1 MDSRD
6 GASPA
11 PLDGLA
17 DSPAAGGPATGGPA
31 TADPANATAAPT
43 VTLPAGA
50 PTVTRPADGT
60 PADGTPA
67 DGTPADGTPADG
79 TPADGARTPSATGA
93 LAGRRIGPVPPPTI
107 YDVANAAG
115 VSIASVSRV
124 LNGRGNPLPETKER
138 VLQAVAE
145 LGFIPDGA
153 ARALSARL
161 KEVVGVVIR
170 RPTGSGTAEGQDD
183 GGVFQDEAESLQ
195 FPDLINRGI
204 EVAAQHRDY
213 NLLVSSV
220 DVDDHDHTRRIHA
233 LARKSDG
240 LILHDQ
246 VIDAAQ
252 LERLSRQVPIVTLAG
267 VATPT
272 TSNVGG
278 DNGKGMRDLAFH
290 LVREHGYQT
299 VAYLGG
305 HPDSPDN
312 LARHAAL
319 RAAVQEAGG
328 TLVDGPEWQGDYCAA
343 GGARVIGRLLAGSAA
358 LPRVIACANDQTAL
372 GVVYALMQHG
382 LDVPGDVA
390 VTGFDDIPMA
400 RHLRPQLT
408 TVRQPIQEIG
418 ATAFEVLYSMIS
430 NAEPAQRDVML
441 PTRLIPRESCG
452 CPPDPATPAWR
463 LG

>member
-1 MDSRD
+1 VDSRD
-6 GASPA
+6 GASTA

-17 DSPAAGGPATGGPA
+17 DSPAAGGPAPTAILPA
-31 TADPANATAAPT
+31 T
-43 VTLPAGA
+43 
-50 PTVTRPADGT
+50 GT
-60 PADGTPA
+60 PAN
-67 DGTPADGTPADG
+67 
-79 TPADGARTPSATGA
+79 SASSAGSA
-93 LAGRRIGPVPPPTI
+93 SSAAAPLSGRRIGPVTPPTI

-161 KEVVGVVIR
+161 KEVIGVVIR
-170 RPTGSGTAEGQDD
+170 RPNPAPATDSTAEA
-183 GGVFQDEAESLQ
+183 GVFQDEAESLQ

-220 DVDDHDHTRRIHA
+220 DVDDHDHTRRIET

-246 VIDAAQ
+246 VINAPQ

-278 DNGKGMRDLAFH
+278 DNQHGMRDLAFH

-319 RAAVQEAGG
+319 RAAVHEAGG
-328 TLVDGPEWQGDYCAA
+328 TLVDGQQWQGDYCAA
-343 GGARVIGRLLAGSAA
+343 GGARVIGRLLTEKGEV
-358 LPRVIACANDQTAL
+358 PRVIACANDQTAL

-430 NAEPAQRDVML
+430 DAEAVQRDVVL

-452 CPPDPATPAWR
+452 CRPDPATPAWR

>member
-1 MDSRD
+1 MAGSGRAGLR
-6 GASPA
+6 GAA
-11 PLDGLA
+11 
-17 DSPAAGGPATGGPA
+17 
-31 TADPANATAAPT
+31 
-43 VTLPAGA
+43 
-50 PTVTRPADGT
+50 
-60 PADGTPA
+60 
-67 DGTPADGTPADG
+67 
-79 TPADGARTPSATGA
+79 
-93 LAGRRIGPVPPPTI
+93 IPPPTI
-107 YDVANAAG
+107 YDVASAAG

-124 LNGRGNPLPETKER
+124 LNGRGNPLPQTRER

-161 KEVVGVVIR
+161 KEVIGVVIR
-170 RPTGSGTAEGQDD
+170 RPTGTVASGGI
-183 GGVFQDEAESLQ
+183 FQDEDESLQ

-220 DVDDHDHTRRIHA
+220 DVDDHALARRVFA

-246 VIDAAQ
+246 VLDANE
-252 LERLSRQVPIVTLAG
+252 LEQLSRRVPIVTLAG
-267 VATPT
+267 VATPA

-278 DNGKGMRDLAFH
+278 DNRTGMAELAQH
-290 LVREHGYQT
+290 LIGEHGYHT
-299 VAYLGG
+299 LAYLGG

-312 LARHAAL
+312 LTRHAAFQ
-319 RAAVQEAGG
+319 AAVTQAGG
-328 TLVDGPEWQGDYCAA
+328 TLVAGPEWQGNYCAA
-343 GGARVIGRLLAGSAA
+343 GGARVIGRLLASDTP
-358 LPRVIACANDQTAL
+358 LPRAIACANDQTAL
-372 GVVYALMQHG
+372 GVIYALRQHG

-418 ATAFEVLYSMIS
+418 ATAFEVLYAMINS
-430 NAEPAQRDVML
+430 AEPGLRDIVL
-441 PTRLIPRESCG
+441 PTQLIPRESCG
-452 CPPDPATPAWR
+452 CRPDPVAPEWQ

>member
-1 MDSRD
+1 VGSRDRASTGPVDGVATAAGAPRD
-6 GASPA
+6 GAA
-11 PLDGLA
+11 TAGLSTA
-17 DSPAAGGPATGGPA
+17 VRGGP
-31 TADPANATAAPT
+31 
-43 VTLPAGA
+43 
-50 PTVTRPADGT
+50 
-60 PADGTPA
+60 
-67 DGTPADGTPADG
+67 
-79 TPADGARTPSATGA
+79 
-93 LAGRRIGPVPPPTI
+93 IPPPTI
-107 YDVANAAG
+107 YDVAHAAG

-124 LNGRGNPLPETKER
+124 LNGRGNPLPETRER

-161 KEVVGVVIR
+161 KEVIGVVIR
-170 RPTGSGTAEGQDD
+170 RPTGTVASGGI
-183 GGVFQDEAESLQ
+183 FQDEDESLQ

-220 DVDDHDHTRRIHA
+220 DVDDHDHTRRVFA

-246 VIDAAQ
+246 VLDAGQ
-252 LERLSRQVPIVTLAG
+252 LEQLSRQLPVVTLAG
-267 VATPT
+267 VATPA
-272 TSNVGG
+272 TSNVSG
-278 DNGKGMRDLAFH
+278 DNLSGMAELARH
-290 LVREHGYQT
+290 LVGEHGYGT
-299 VAYLGG
+299 LAYLGG

-312 LARHAAL
+312 LARHAAFKD
-319 RAAVQEAGG
+319 AVAQAGG
-328 TLVDGPEWQGDYCAA
+328 TFAEGPEWQGNYCAA
-343 GGARVIGRLLAGSAA
+343 GGARVIARLLASDVP
-358 LPRVIACANDQTAL
+358 LPRAIACANDQTAL
-372 GVVYALMQHG
+372 GVIYALRQHG
-382 LDVPGDVA
+382 VDVPGDVA

-430 NAEPAQRDVML
+430 AAEPAQRDIVL
-441 PTRLIPRESCG
+441 PTQLIPRESCG
-452 CPPDPATPAWR
+452 CRPDPVAPEWR